1 MIVMIVVCVV
11 CFPTTLDGFRRLS
24 TALDGSRRL
33 STALDY
39 FRLFLICLLLTFD

>member
-24 TALDGSRRL
+24 TALD
-33 STALDY
+33 Y